1 MKPLI
6 PCVLGLAFA
15 CTASSL
21 RADNAPPGYV
31 DFGKLTPSGAGGEF
45 VEVHVR
51 SNLIAMVSRLAE
63 KAEPEIAQLLRG
75 LHAIRVNVIGL
86 TEENRAEME
95 QRIQAIR
102 ADLET
107 RQWERIVTAQQ
118 PNEDVGVY
126 LKTRG
131 DEAVEG
137 LVVTVL
143 EGRKEAVL
151 VNVVGDIRPEKLAV
165 LGERFNLEPLKKIGQ
180 GIEKK

>member
-1 MKPLI
+1 MKHLI
-6 PCVLGLAFA
+6 PCVVGLALA
-15 CTASSL
+15 CTASSI
-21 RADNAPPGYV
+21 RAGNATSGDV
-31 DFGKLTPSGAGGEF
+31 DFGKLTPSGPGGEF

-86 TEENRAEME
+86 TDANRPEME
-95 QRIQAIR
+95 KRVQAIR
-102 ADLET
+102 ADLEA
-107 RQWERIVTAQQ
+107 RQWERVVTAQQ
-118 PNEDVGVY
+118 PDEDVGVY

-151 VNVVGDIRPEKLAV
+151 VNIVGDIRPEKLAV
-165 LGERFNLEPLKKIGQ
+165 LGERFDIEPLKKIGH

>member
-1 MKPLI
+1 MKHLI
-6 PCVLGLAFA
+6 HCILGFALA
-15 CTASSL
+15 CTAASL
-21 RADNAPPGYV
+21 HAENATSGYI
-31 DFGKLTPSGAGGEF
+31 DFGKLTPSGASGEF

-63 KAEPEIAQLLRG
+63 KAEPDIAQLLRG

-86 TEENRAEME
+86 TDENRAEMQ
-95 QRIQAIR
+95 QRIKAIR
-102 ADLET
+102 EDLDA
-107 RQWERIVTAQQ
+107 RQWERVVTAQQ

-137 LVVTVL
+137 LVVTVVD
-143 EGRKEAVL
+143 GKKEAVL
-151 VNVVGDIRPEKLAV
+151 VNIVGDIRPEKLAV
-165 LGERFNLEPLKKIGQ
+165 LGERFNIEPLKKIGH